1 MGHVKVMLIIVKFG
15 RQKLTLTTS
24 TYLGVGLPLQEVK
37 IKTNFYQNKK
47 L

>member
-1 MGHVKVMLIIVKFG
+1 MLIIVKFG
-15 RQKLTLTTS
+15 RQNLTITTPC
-24 TYLGVGLPLQEVK
+24 YLRVELPLQGVK

>member
-1 MGHVKVMLIIVKFG
+1 MLIIVKF
-15 RQKLTLTTS
+15 RLQKLMISTL
-24 TYLGVGLPLQEVK
+24 TYLGVELHLQGVK